1 MMADPL
7 PPALLSGAEEI
18 TAPGLP
24 LDGATVRDFWRWA
37 FSDLRANNVR
47 GVFAEWLV
55 ARLLD
60 LPLRPRESW
69 ASYDLVTPDGVTL
82 EVKAAAYVQSW
93 AQRAPSAIIFGGLRG
108 QTWTPLTGFS
118 GTRTYNADLYVF
130 CLQTE
135 QTAAAWNACDLAQ
148 WRFWLLPRAAVAATN
163 SGSLGLPTVR
173 RLTGSDGWDAAT
185 FRAQALAAIQQC
197 VAARQV
203 LSDSVDLPET

>member
-1 MMADPL
+1 MADFV
-7 PPALLSGAEEI
+7 PPGLLTGAEAI
-18 TAPGLP
+18 TTPGLP
-24 LDGATVRDFWRWA
+24 MDGATVLDFWRWA

-69 ASYDLVTPDGVTL
+69 TSYDLITPAGVTL
-82 EVKAAAYVQSW
+82 EVKAAAYLQAW
-93 AQRAPSAIIFGGLRG
+93 AQRAPSAIIFSGLRG
-108 QTWTPLTGFS
+108 QTWTALTGYS

-135 QTAAAWNACDLAQ
+135 QTAEAWNALDLSQ

-197 VAARQV
+197 GAAHQG